1 MAKTKTSGFMKTLST
16 SREVS
21 LLLVLIVMVIAITF
35 ANPVFISI
43 KNISDMLTNYSTTMI
58 LALGMMLVLLIGGI
72 DISIGATI
80 AFSGMSTALVMRD
93 NPGVAVPVSFLI
105 AIVIGLACGL
115 LIGLVII
122 FGKVPPIIATM
133 GFMNMYRGLTY
144 LLARNQ
150 WVAAYQIPESYK
162 GFATSS
168 YLSFGLINNMI
179 TVMLLC
185 YVVFFFFLKYSRT
198 GRRIYATGS
207 NAEAAQVSGIN
218 TNRIKFV
225 AYGTMGLLSG
235 LVGALWVSIYAS
247 AQGDMAMGIEMDTI
261 AACVIG
267 GVSLNG
273 GRGSVVGVF
282 LGALTMA
289 ILGNALPLIGISQF
303 YQNGLKGLVILVAII
318 LNVLTQ
324 RSIIANNL
332 RRREQL

>member
-1 MAKTKTSGFMKTLST
+1 MLKKNKLLKNLTS
-16 SREVS
+16 SREIS
-21 LLLVLIVMVIAITF
+21 LLLVLVLMVVAITI
-35 ANPVFISI
+35 ANPVFISL
-43 KNISDMLTNYSTTMI
+43 KNINDMLTNYSTTMI

-80 AFSGMSTALVMRD
+80 AFSGMSTALIMRD
-93 NPGVAVPVSFLI
+93 NPGVPVLVSFLI
-105 AIVIGLACGL
+105 AIAIGLICGL
-115 LIGLVII
+115 FIGLVII
-122 FGKVPPIIATM
+122 KGKVPPIIATM
-133 GFMNMYRGLTY
+133 GFMNIYRGLTY

-150 WVAAYQIPESYK
+150 WVAAYQIPEAYK
-162 GFATSS
+162 AFATSS

-179 TVMLLC
+179 MVMLVC
-185 YVVFFFFLKYSRT
+185 YIIFFFFLKYSRT

-207 NAEAAQVSGIN
+207 NVEAAGFSGIN
-218 TNRIKFV
+218 TDRIKFV
-225 AYGTMGLLSG
+225 AYGVMGLLSG

-289 ILGNALPLIGISQF
+289 ILGNALPLVGISQF
-303 YQNGLKGLVILVAII
+303 YQNGLKGLLILLAII
-318 LNVLTQ
+318 FNVLTQ